1 MSSYGGSI
9 HLRRRDA
16 GLAERAMGH
25 DSPLRRLDWVLLL
38 AVAALIGMGSL
49 LVWSATRQRMLD
61 ADLDPA
67 SFLKRHLINA
77 AIGLALASVASLVD

>member
-1 MSSYGGSI
+1 VAPRPSPVVLG
-9 HLRRRDA
+9 RRDA
-16 GLAERAMGH
+16 GLRERAAGH
-25 DSPLRRLDWVLLL
+25 DSALRRLDWVLAL

-67 SFLKRHLINA
+67 AFLKRHLVNA
-77 AIGLALASVASLVD
+77 AIGLALASLAA